1 MTTMEERR
9 AAAMALDFGDTAEP
23 DTMPELTQAPPTD
36 EPQVQTEEPP
46 AAPPPVEKEI
56 PGLDD
61 VLKARVVGR
70 HSERVAKEQAEQD
83 ARDAAEFRRL
93 QAEGKLGQAADITP
107 AKITEIFRGLKP
119 EERTAVLRSLVTETR
134 SPDAAAVRT
143 ELTARLEQLEK
154 KIVDPKEVVQKTK
167 EELAAEA
174 REQAFEAVAS
184 DSERFPHLAR
194 LPPQQR
200 LAFAYEVLRLYDEY
214 DEAHGV
220 VTPLDDERIANE
232 MERHLAARA
241 QPTNAAPAASQKQAD
256 AGTHDPTGTASGTL
270 NDLAASAPS
279 VKPRNREERVA
290 AAVQLLERWP
300 KIES

>member
-9 AAAMALDFGDTAEP
+9 AAAMALDFGDTADNE
-23 DTMPELTQAPPTD
+23 MPELTTAPPSD

-46 AAPPPVEKEI
+46 APAPVEKEI

-70 HSERVAKEQAEQD
+70 HSDRVAKEQAEQD
-83 ARDAAEFRRL
+83 ARDLAEFRRL
-93 QAEGKLGQAADITP
+93 QAEGKLGQTAEITP
-107 AKITEIFRGLKP
+107 DKILEVFRSIKP
-119 EERTAVLRSLVTETR
+119 DERTAVLRSLVTEVR
-134 SPDAAAVRT
+134 SPDAAAVERT
-143 ELTARLEQLEK
+143 LRSEIDEIRK
-154 KIVDPKEVVQKTK
+154 KLVDPKEVVAKTK
-167 EELAAEA
+167 EELAIEQ
-174 REQAFEAVAS
+174 REQTFEAVAS

-194 LPPQQR
+194 LPSQQR

-279 VKPRNREERVA
+279 VKPRTAAERRA
-290 AAVQLLERWP
+290 AAVKLLEQWP
-300 KIES
+300 SSD